1 MFTIILEHDELII
14 WTQDGKKIKI
24 LVFLTV
30 VDKSHRWVTKNDIG
44 RGDMWYSDQEECF
57 EISDDLDIHER
68 MWSAV
73 QECGSIPG
81 AGRVST
87 QKLR

>member
-1 MFTIILEHDELII
+1 
-14 WTQDGKKIKI
+14 
-24 LVFLTV
+24 
-30 VDKSHRWVTKNDIG
+30 
-44 RGDMWYSDQEECF
+44 MWSSDQEECF

-81 AGRVST
+81 AGRVSLKT
-87 QKLR
+87 SVDFQNVEF

>member
-1 MFTIILEHDELII
+1 
-14 WTQDGKKIKI
+14 
-24 LVFLTV
+24 
-30 VDKSHRWVTKNDIG
+30 
-44 RGDMWYSDQEECF
+44 MWYSDQEECF

-87 QKLR
+87 PKLRLLFKDTPVIQASRHGLRRK

>member
-1 MFTIILEHDELII
+1 
-14 WTQDGKKIKI
+14 
-24 LVFLTV
+24 
-30 VDKSHRWVTKNDIG
+30 
-44 RGDMWYSDQEECF
+44 MWYSDQEECF

-87 QKLR
+87 PKLRLLFKGTLAYLLKCRWNFIY

>member
-1 MFTIILEHDELII
+1 M
-14 WTQDGKKIKI
+14 
-24 LVFLTV
+24 
-30 VDKSHRWVTKNDIG
+30 TKNDIG